1 MGMSSV
7 MSWITAWLLTT
18 VERLHESLVP
28 RATRDRGVSEIKE
41 QFIKL
46 ELAEEE
52 KSAPTAATD
61 TKDDDKGPLFMDLES
76 A

>member
-1 MGMSSV
+1 M
-7 MSWITAWLLTT
+7 
-18 VERLHESLVP
+18 P